1 MENKTDTAVNFG
13 SLLSGERP
21 LPHNIDAEKGVL
33 GCMLNDPSLIVNSMS
48 ILKTREAFFSA
59 AHQYI
64 SGALFEMA
72 KNEEAV
78 DVLTLANALKKG
90 SELVQAGGE
99 VYLLEL
105 MNSVPSTANFDKYLD
120 IVQDASVLRRLIRRS
135 SETLDQCLQD
145 DATAGAVLDQLHKE
159 VIDISDNLF
168 KEESVA
174 LKDELDAAM
183 GTIFRLAEGDK
194 GERGFSTGYRDLDDK
209 IGGLKRGEM
218 IVLAARPSIGKTTLA
233 MNIAANV
240 ALANTRGQSDK
251 NIAVGVF
258 SLEMNTQSL
267 VLRMVASEAEISLK
281 DIGNMNVTTNDFANI
296 QKAANILADTEI
308 HIDDSAQLDVMELRA
323 KSRRMK
329 EKFDVDLIVIDYLQ
343 LLRGRGLNRNASRE
357 QEVAQ
362 ISGAIKGIAK
372 ELNIPVIILAQMNRQ
387 AEQGGASKEAARPKL
402 SQLRESGSIEQDADI
417 VMILHRDRGQQIEED
432 QAKIEAEG
440 IMTELI
446 VAKNRNGETGIVELN
461 FMPQYTKFI
470 DNDPQAGFA
479 GDYDSD
485 QF

>member
-1 MENKTDTAVNFG
+1 MEKKTDTAVNFG

-21 LPHNIDAEKGVL
+21 LPHNLDAEKGVL
-33 GCMLNDPSLIVNSMS
+33 GCMLNDPSLIVNAMS
-48 ILKTREAFFSA
+48 VLKTRDAFFSA
-59 AHQYI
+59 AHRYI
-64 SGALFEMA
+64 SGAMFEMA
-72 KNEEAV
+72 KNEEAI

-99 VYLLEL
+99 IYLLEL
-105 MNSVPSTANFDKYLD
+105 MNSVPSTANFDKYID

-135 SETLDQCLQD
+135 SETLQQCLQD
-145 DATAGAVLDQLHKE
+145 EATAGDVLDQLHKE

-168 KEESVA
+168 REESVA
-174 LKDELDAAM
+174 LKAELGRAID
-183 GTIFRLAEGDK
+183 TIFRLAEGNK
-194 GERGFSTGYRDLDDK
+194 GEKGFSTGYRDLDDK

-240 ALANTRGQSDK
+240 ALSHTRGASDEK
-251 NIAVGVF
+251 IAVGVF

-267 VLRMVASEAEISLK
+267 VLRMVSSEAEISLK
-281 DIGNMNVTTNDFANI
+281 DVGNMNVTTNDFTNI
-296 QKAANILADTEI
+296 QKAANVLAETEI

-329 EKFDVDLIVIDYLQ
+329 EKFNVDLIVIDYLQ
-343 LLRGRGLNRNASRE
+343 LLRGRGLNSNSSRE

-362 ISGAIKGIAK
+362 ISGAIKAIAK

-387 AEQGGASKEAARPKL
+387 AEQGGANKEAARPKL

-417 VMILHRDRGQQIEED
+417 VMILHRDRGRQIEED

-440 IMTELI
+440 MVTELI
-446 VAKNRNGETGIVELN
+446 VAKNRNGETGIVELK
-461 FMPQYTKFI
+461 FMPQFTKFL
-470 DNDPQAGFA
+470 DNDPVAGFA
-479 GDYDSD
+479 GDYDND